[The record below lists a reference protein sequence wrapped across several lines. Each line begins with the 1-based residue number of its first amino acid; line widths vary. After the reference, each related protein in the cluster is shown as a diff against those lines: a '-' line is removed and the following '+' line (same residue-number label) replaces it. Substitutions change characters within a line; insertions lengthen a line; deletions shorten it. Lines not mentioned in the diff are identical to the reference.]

1 MCIRDSGTAAQ
12 ALEEFSER
20 VRQEDVENFVNVFA
34 AAKMSGGDSISI
46 IRNAVCTISEKIETE
61 KEIETLLASKKMEF
75 KIMCAVPFLIILYM
89 KMTFGEF
96 LNVLY
101 GNTAGVVT
109 MSICLAV
116 YVGAYRFGRR
126 LIRID
131 V

>member
-1 MCIRDSGTAAQ
+1 M
-12 ALEEFSER
+12 
-20 VRQEDVENFVNVFA
+20 
-34 AAKMSGGDSISI
+34 DSISI

-116 YVGAYRFGRR
+116 YVGAYRFGSR
-126 LIRID
+126 LIHID